1 MTFLPDS
8 PYFTL
13 DWIDAITVPLQG
25 DLSVAETIKA
35 KIGFVSA
42 GKSSMP
48 HYKSFTPLVPRDVRL
63 DFEGL
68 SLYGESLYEI
78 ADKRETIVR
87 RVKELAEELEWDGV
101 IVTAAPTEVL
111 NPGLYGA
118 LETALPIPFTT
129 ALHACVAALRV
140 YSAKRVL
147 LLTPFDA
154 RLNDL
159 IRRHLEQA
167 GVSAVAPH
175 PFEELGVP
183 KRMSPDEVF
192 ELTKK
197 NIGAVAK
204 VDAVYFQGA
213 VLDPIK
219 VLERIERELGMTV
232 IASNPAM
239 LWYALSKL
247 KLAYPMPGYG
257 RLLSEWPAS
266 RD

>member
-1 MTFLPDS
+1 
-8 PYFTL
+8 
-13 DWIDAITVPLQG
+13 
-25 DLSVAETIKA
+25 VAETIKA

-42 GKSSMP
+42 GRSSMP
-48 HYKSFTPLVPRDVRL
+48 HYRSFTPLIPQDVRI

-68 SLYGESLYEI
+68 GLYDESLYEI

-87 RVKELAEELEWDGV
+87 RVKELAGELDWNGV

-118 LETALPIPFTT
+118 LEAVLSIPFTT
-129 ALHACVAALRV
+129 ALHASVAALRV

-159 IRRHLEQA
+159 ICRHLENA

-183 KRMSPDEVF
+183 KRMGPDEVF

-197 NIGAVAK
+197 TIGAGAK

-219 VLERIERELGMTV
+219 VLEEIERELGMTV

-239 LWYALSKL
+239 LWYLLSKL

-257 RLLSEWPAS
+257 RLLREWPALG
-266 RD
+266 D

>member
-1 MTFLPDS
+1 
-8 PYFTL
+8 
-13 DWIDAITVPLQG
+13 
-25 DLSVAETIKA
+25 
-35 KIGFVSA
+35 
-42 GKSSMP
+42 MP
-48 HYKSFTPLVPRDVRL
+48 HYHSFTPLIPRGVRL
-63 DFEGL
+63 EIEGL
-68 SLYGESLYEI
+68 GIYGASLYEI
-78 ADKRETIVR
+78 ADKKETLVR
-87 RVKELAEELEWDGV
+87 RIKELAAERHWGGV
-101 IVTAAPTEVL
+101 IVTGAPTEVL

-118 LETALPIPFTT
+118 LEKALPVPFTT

-147 LLTPFDA
+147 LLTPFEA

-159 IRRHLEQA
+159 ICQHLENV

-175 PFEELGVP
+175 PFQELGVP
-183 KRMSPDEVF
+183 KRMSSDEVF

-197 NIGAVAK
+197 GIGAVTK

-219 VLERIERELGMTV
+219 VLERIETDLGMTV

-239 LWYALSKL
+239 LWYVLSKL
-247 KLAYPMPGYG
+247 KLGYSISGYG
-257 RLLSEWPAS
+257 KLLREWPEL